1 MRATIIA
8 TALLAAAAVT
18 PGAAHAQKFEGLA
31 DTPQMGWNSW
41 NRFGCEISE
50 ELIRATADAMVRL
63 GMKDA
68 GYQYI
73 NIDDCW
79 HGQRDRDGAIT
90 ADPVRFPSGI
100 KALADYVH
108 ARGLKL
114 GLYSDAGATT
124 CGGRPGSRGHEYQD
138 ARTYAAWGV
147 DYVKYDWCDT
157 RGLNAEGA
165 YTTMRDALHAAGR
178 PILLSICE
186 WGDNKPWDWAPAV
199 GHSWR
204 TTGDIYAC
212 WDCEVSHGSWSTFGV
227 MKIVDKSVALR
238 KHAGPG
244 QWNDLDMLEVGNG
257 LTPEEDRAHFS
268 LWAMLASPLISG
280 NDLREM
286 PEAVR
291 KVLTNRDVIAVN
303 QDRLGVQALRMLT
316 DGPLEVWIKP
326 LAGDDW
332 AVLFLNR
339 GERALE
345 RSYDWH
351 RQPLADDLS
360 KRSADLKKTAYRWSD
375 LWQQKTGN
383 TGKPLQLKLPAH
395 GVTMLRLT
403 PGGA

>member
-1 MRATIIA
+1 MRHAA
-8 TALLAAAAVT
+8 LAASALLLAGT
-18 PGAAHAQKFEGLA
+18 AHAQKFEGLA

-41 NRFGCEISE
+41 NKFGCEINE
-50 ELIRATADAMVRL
+50 QLIRETADAMVKL

-68 GYQYI
+68 GYQYV

-79 HGQRDRDGAIT
+79 HGQRDKDGNIQ

-157 RGLNAEGA
+157 KGLNAEAA
-165 YTTMRDALHAAGR
+165 YTTMRDALRAAGR

-186 WGDNKPWDWAPAV
+186 WGDNKPWDWAAPV

-212 WDCEVSHGSWSTFGV
+212 WDCEVSLGSWSTFGV
-227 MKIVDKSVALR
+227 MKIVDKSLALR
-238 KHAGPG
+238 KFAGPG
-244 QWNDLDMLEVGNG
+244 HWNDLDMLEVGNG
-257 LTPEEDRAHFS
+257 LSPEEDRSHFS
-268 LWAMLASPLISG
+268 LWAMMASPLISG
-280 NDLREM
+280 NDLRKM
-286 PEAVR
+286 PESVR
-291 KVLTNRDVIAVN
+291 KVLTNRQVIAVN
-303 QDRLGVQALRMLT
+303 QDRLGVQGLRMLT

-326 LAGDDW
+326 LTGKDW

-339 GERALE
+339 GETALA
-345 RSYDWH
+345 RSYDWTK
-351 RQPLADDLS
+351 QPLSDDLS
-360 KRSADLKKTAYRWSD
+360 KRSADLKKEDFGWTD
-375 LWQQKTGN
+375 LWQTKTGD
-383 TGKPLQLKLPAH
+383 TGKPLELKLAPH

-403 PGGA
+403 PRQGT